1 MESVQR
7 RFTKRIPGLENDDRL
22 TFLSLDSLELR
33 RLKAD
38 LLLTYKIIFALV
50 DVDCDNYFNVRRD
63 NITRGHRFRII
74 PEHSVINR
82 RKKIS
87 AK

>member
-1 MESVQR
+1 M
-7 RFTKRIPGLENDDRL
+7 TYDDRL
-22 TFLSLDSLELR
+22 TFLSLDSLELL

-82 RKKIS
+82 RKFFFQPKDMQGLEQY
-87 AK
+87 A